1 MKISEVK
8 KKFKDTWV
16 LAEVLKQDKLNQA
29 TDVNPIIANKN
40 RNKLY
45 EKMASLP
52 RGTHVATIY
61 TGEVK
66 GAFLFYVEAIVK
78 ISRQRHLLMDY

>member
-8 KKFKDTWV
+8 KKYKNTWV
-16 LAEVLKQDKLNQA
+16 LAEVVKQNELNQA
-29 TDVNPIIANKN
+29 IDVKPIMANKN

-45 EKMASLP
+45 KRIASLP
-52 RGTHVATIY
+52 RGSHVATIF

-66 GAFLFYVEAIVK
+66 GAFLFYVKTEI
-78 ISRQRHLLMDY
+78 